1 MKNDM
6 PIIKG
11 IKIKARIR
19 GKALYRGQ
27 KIGKVWDVHIP
38 YKRGMFHNLTFDTKK
53 GALDYIDKI
62 IKKSSIFDL
71 DNDGVPNLL
80 DCKPGDP
87 TKQDFGGGEEPSYLL
102 DGYDIEDYYFT
113 GTGYE
118 LRPEA
123 KPSKSWVK
131 EQKRKRR

>member
-1 MKNDM
+1 MV
-6 PIIKG
+6 KG
-11 IKIKARIR
+11 K
-19 GKALYRGQ
+19 L
-27 KIGKVWDVHIP
+27 
-38 YKRGMFHNLTFDTKK
+38 LTVKDKEFRKTQHFKLLAKEPK
-53 GALDYIDKI
+53 G
-62 IKKSSIFDL
+62 SIFDL

-87 TKQDFGGGEEPSYLL
+87 TKQDLGGGGEPSYLL

>member
-1 MKNDM
+1 MGKRKKKQQHMFYVDI
-6 PIIKG
+6 P
-11 IKIKARIR
+11 KA
-19 GKALYRGQ
+19 GE
-27 KIGKVWDVHIP
+27 
-38 YKRGMFHNLTFDTKK
+38 YKPFVTKK
-53 GALDYIDKI
+53 ERDKI
-62 IKKSSIFDL
+62 IRDYLKGKKRKKSSIFDL

-87 TKQDFGGGEEPSYLL
+87 TKQDIGGGEEPSYLL